1 MENFFNYITKPL
13 NYDEVDIWFR
23 SHNIVNEKLELFFDF
38 SYSLT
43 LIIVDTYLGGD
54 LEKNES
60 LVDMSDKDTLNHFNW
75 CWKKNIENFQKEG
88 LIINEEGEH
97 YEYFK
102 DFFSEIFYKHKE
114 EKVRKSIGD
123 FFIQMFDR
131 KTPFTKSDL
140 DVILTIYRSIDTN
153 MVIIY

>member
-54 LEKNES
+54 LEKNGS
-60 LVDMSDKDTLNHFNW
+60 LVDMSDEDILNHFNW
-75 CWKKNIENFQKEG
+75 CWKKNIDNFQKEG
-88 LIINEEGEH
+88 LIINEDGEH

-102 DFFSEIFYKHKE
+102 DFFDEIFYKHKE

-140 DVILTIYRSIDTN
+140 DVILTIYKSIDTN
-153 MVIIY
+153 MVTIY

>member
-23 SHNIVNEKLELFFDF
+23 SHNIVNEKLDLFFDF

-60 LVDMSDKDTLNHFNW
+60 LVDMSDEDTLNHFNW
-75 CWKKNIENFQKEG
+75 CWKRNIENFQKEG
-88 LIINEEGEH
+88 LIINEDGDH
-97 YEYFK
+97 YEYFR

-123 FFIQMFDR
+123 FFVQMFDR

-140 DVILTIYRSIDTN
+140 DVILTIYKSIDTN
-153 MVIIY
+153 MVTIY

>member
-60 LVDMSDKDTLNHFNW
+60 LVDMSDEDTLNHFNW
-75 CWKKNIENFQKEG
+75 CWKRNIENFQKEG
-88 LIINEEGEH
+88 LIINEDGDH
-97 YEYFK
+97 YEYFR

-123 FFIQMFDR
+123 FFVQMFDR

-140 DVILTIYRSIDTN
+140 DVILTIYKSIDTN
-153 MVIIY
+153 MVTIY